1 MVIEVTKNSLKN
13 IIILIIYFV
22 KPFLFSAHQRALI
35 STTAIT
41 VYLAMI
47 VIIKIY
53 LHTRSNEIGYAIVF
67 KKGSCVGDYNRA
79 HYSNSLAYVAYI
91 YKHRL
96 EILGQY
102 NIKQLHYSHENIWPF
117 VYFVS
122 Y

>member
-67 KKGSCVGDYNRA
+67 KKGSCAGDYNRA

-91 YKHRL
+91 YTNTDLKYL
-96 EILGQY
+96 GNIILNNY
-102 NIKQLHYSHENIWPF
+102 ITHENIWPF